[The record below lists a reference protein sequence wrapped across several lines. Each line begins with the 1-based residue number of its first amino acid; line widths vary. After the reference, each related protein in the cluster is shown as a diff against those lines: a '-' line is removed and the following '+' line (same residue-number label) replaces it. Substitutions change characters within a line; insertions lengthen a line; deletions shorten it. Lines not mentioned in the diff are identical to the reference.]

1 VTKIVTTHYPISLST
16 LPSSWKSTTVGEV
29 TFDIQPGFASGVH
42 NQEGRGIP
50 HLRPMNVDREGRL
63 DLTVVKYV
71 SAANPLR
78 VQFGDVL
85 FNNTNSAELIGKTA
99 HIGVEADLAFSNHMT
114 RLRPVLGIDPRF
126 MAYQLHF
133 LWMTGYF
140 QHRCTHHVNQA
151 SVSSTSLAESV
162 PFLVAPSN
170 EQIRIAN
177 EIEQQFTRLEAA
189 VGGLKRVQANLKR
202 YRTVVFKAAY
212 EGRLV
217 PTQAELYRRGK
228 DACETV
234 SVLLERTLAERRSR
248 WNAAQTNGRK
258 TKYKD
263 GPQLDTSVLP
273 ALPEGWVWASLG
285 SIAELKGG
293 LTKGQKR
300 KSTDILREVPYLRV
314 ANVQRGFIDLDEV
327 KTIEATEG
335 EIKELCLENG
345 DVLFNEGG
353 DRDKLGRGWVW
364 EGKIAECL
372 HQNHVF
378 RARLVGD
385 VMKPKLLS
393 WYGNSI
399 GRQYFEDEGK
409 QTTNLASLN
418 MTKLSMLPV
427 PIPPVAEQDRI
438 VAELERRLSVVDQ
451 VDAAVHANLKRAE
464 RLRQAVLLSAF
475 EGKLVLQDPSDE
487 PASALLERV
496 HAAREAAPKASLSRG
511 RWKKE
516 AQHVS

>member
-1 VTKIVTTHYPISLST
+1 MTKIVTTHYPISLST
-16 LPSSWKSTTVGEV
+16 LPSSWTSTTVGEV
-29 TFDIQPGFASGVH
+29 TFDVQPGFASGVH

-63 DLTVVKYV
+63 DLDVVKYV
-71 SAANPLR
+71 SPANPLR
-78 VQFGDVL
+78 VKFGDVL

-99 HIGVEADLAFSNHMT
+99 YIGIEADLAFSNHMT
-114 RLRPVLGIDPRF
+114 RLRPVKGVDPRF

-151 SVSSTSLAESV
+151 SVSSSSLAESV
-162 PFLVAPSN
+162 PFAIAPTR
-170 EQIRIAN
+170 EQIRIAE
-177 EIEQQFTRLEAA
+177 EIEKQITRLDAA
-189 VGGLKRVQANLKR
+189 VAAMGRVQANLKR
-202 YRTVVFKAAY
+202 YRTVVFKAAF

-217 PTQAELYRRGK
+217 QTEAELCRRKQGSY
-228 DACETV
+228 ETV
-234 SVLLERTLAERRSR
+234 SVLLERTLAQRRSR
-248 WNAAQTNGRK
+248 WQATQTNERK

-263 GPQLDTSVLP
+263 GPDLNTSNLP
-273 ALPEGWVWASLG
+273 VLPEGWEWASLG
-285 SIAELKGG
+285 TIAELKGG

-327 KTIEATEG
+327 KTIEATEE
-335 EIKELCLENG
+335 EIEELRLEKG

-364 EGKIAECL
+364 EGKIDECV

-378 RARLVGD
+378 RARLIGD
-385 VMKPKLLS
+385 VMQPKLLS

-427 PIPPVAEQDRI
+427 PVPPVAEQKRI
-438 VAELERRLSVVDQ
+438 VAELERRLSVVDE
-451 VDAAVHANLKRAE
+451 VDAEVNANLKRAE
-464 RLRQAVLLSAF
+464 RLRQAVLLSGFA
-475 EGKLVLQDPSDE
+475 GKLIPQDPNDE
-487 PASALLERV
+487 HASALLERI
-496 HAAREAAPKASLSRG
+496 HATREAAPKASLSRG

-516 AQHVS
+516 AQHV